1 MSREKGRRLGDMGEI
16 IITSRSKNSS
26 SCMGEVAS
34 SLAFVLGGRRERE
47 RADGDPNNRSQ
58 NLNGLR

>member
-34 SLAFVLGGRRERE
+34 SLAFVLGRKRERE
-47 RADGDPNNRSQ
+47 REQTETLTTGVRT
-58 NLNGLR
+58 